1 MPIWAIN
8 HIEFTGAE
16 SKTDWNIL
24 CYDWL
29 RFFGWFLWEFR
40 RSWVVYTV
48 HHSTII
54 NQLQFL
60 KDHLYTSHSAKYVPA
75 PSVTLSLNNDL
86 SVCFWGKRAA
96 MSSLYTLWE
105 SSMARWKIPW
115 KSYENP
121 MIFPVKAPCDT
132 YRGYSQLAMLTATGI
147 PKMVLE
153 ITCFTMFYLN
163 HLYING
169 YFPYLHLP
177 KGNHWTMRRTREEP
191 EEPIW
196 VGRSAYPPHPL
207 CTFSRRRSLVPRPE
221 TRWSCRC
228 HWCHS
233 SGAPSCVKHVAYG
246 LMDEWNHPSP
256 VACFRQKMR
265 IFVLSDANV
274 IPKYWVLLEL
284 IRFEKGFWEHG
295 CDNVVTYVL
304 DFSDVREDPSPFCWN
319 ISPSLTCRNSLV
331 VDTLLRGQILSG
343 WWFGTFF
350 FPYIIYG
357 MSSFQGSGPKL
368 DPPLFLLSVGFVRH
382 CLSGLT
388 TAWPTGLN
396 FGLVLVYPAF
406 TAFWIADRTDTSLS
420 HLTLASASEPTTWVD
435 ISQASASEP
444 ITWIFGFLVLQ
455 SF

>member
-284 IRFEKGFWEHG
+284 IRFGKGFWEHG

-343 WWFGTFF
+343 WWLEHFLFSIYNIWDVILPSDFHIFQRGRSTTNQLQPVITWNSSCLWCEWRWQRDEERSLWAAVHVFPLPGMMRPKRLFF
-350 FPYIIYG
+350 CTRT
-357 MSSFQGSGPKL
+357 SCNH
-368 DPPLFLLSVGFVRH
+368 R
-382 CLSGLT
+382 
-388 TAWPTGLN
+388 LN
-396 FGLVLVYPAF
+396 F
-406 TAFWIADRTDTSLS
+406 
-420 HLTLASASEPTTWVD
+420 
-435 ISQASASEP
+435 
-444 ITWIFGFLVLQ
+444 FGGTHF
-455 SF
+455 S